1 MNPFPR
7 AVIGS
12 LLLAVPVGAEAVL
25 DEPFDNLAGDV
36 LFVITQ
42 LLGWAL
48 LLTVARRVRRLST
61 WGARLLV
68 AGCAFQ
74 LVFSLA
80 YVVSLLSEGEVAD
93 WAFLPFLLG
102 FVCLA
107 VGSGVTVRSSRRV
120 REARLATRGA
130 ALVGGL
136 GLAAV
141 VVGTDPWHDIA
152 LIGSYL
158 SWQLLAADRHLH
170 SSPSRVHRHSP
181 LLAHRDGGDR
191 VRP

>member
-12 LLLAVPVGAEAVL
+12 LLLAVPVGAEAVFR
-25 DEPFDNLAGDV
+25 EPFHNAAGEV
-36 LFVITQ
+36 LFIATQ

-48 LLTVARRVRRLST
+48 LLTVARQVRRLST

-74 LVFSLA
+74 LAFSIAYAVSLA
-80 YVVSLLSEGEVAD
+80 STGEVTD

-107 VGSGVTVRSSRRV
+107 VGSGITVRSARRV
-120 REARLATRGA
+120 PGASLATWGA

-136 GLAAV
+136 GLAAMV
-141 VVGTDPWHDIA
+141 LSSDPWHDIA
-152 LIGSYL
+152 LLGSFL
-158 SWQLLAADRHLH
+158 SWSLLAADRHLH
-170 SSPSRVHRHSP
+170 PSPSRDRRV
-181 LLAHRDGGDR
+181 LLDVAH
-191 VRP
+191 